1 MANAAEAMTTAG
13 ILRIGLSNEVVADGA
28 DGQLPAGRYVKLTIA
43 DSGEGISPEVLP
55 RIFDPYFSTRKNGSG
70 LGLATVYS
78 IVRKHHGRIEV
89 DSKIGRGTTFT
100 VWIPVGDVRETLPSA
115 TAPSRA
121 VIRVEKSARVLV
133 MDDEESIRAI
143 AGTILQRIGLDPVVV
158 ADGGDAVREFSVAQH
173 EGRPFE
179 LVVLDLTIP
188 GGMGGKEA
196 MELIRK
202 LDADVPAIVSSGY
215 SSDPVL
221 ANFEAYGFQAI
232 VPKPYEI
239 SQLTEVIDRLLAS
252 RAEK

>member
-1 MANAAEAMTTAG
+1 
-13 ILRIGLSNEVVADGA
+13 
-28 DGQLPAGRYVKLTIA
+28 
-43 DSGEGISPEVLP
+43 
-55 RIFDPYFSTRKNGSG
+55 
-70 LGLATVYS
+70 
-78 IVRKHHGRIEV
+78 
-89 DSKIGRGTTFT
+89 
-100 VWIPVGDVRETLPSA
+100 
-115 TAPSRA
+115 
-121 VIRVEKSARVLV
+121 

-188 GGMGGKEA
+188 GGMGGREA

-239 SQLTEVIDRLLAS
+239 SQLTEVIDRLLTS
-252 RAEK
+252 RAEE